1 MEDPKIK
8 LVTPQGE
15 VLNMGLWALIMYHIS
30 SGQVFLCNLDET
42 KLSLNDEEVERPLY
56 EAEEVGQ

>member
-15 VLNMGLWALIMYHIS
+15 VLNMGLWALIMLRIY
-30 SGQVFLCNLDET
+30 SGDTYLRNIAEA
-42 KLSLNDEEVERPLY
+42 KLFLNDEEVERPVY
-56 EAEEVGQ
+56 EAEEVDQ